1 MLKRF
6 LGRFL
11 YGMCAVAALTSCGDS
26 KAGGTAEF
34 ATVFAVANGP
44 NQTLDSDVSSWVDA
58 LGAAATPCVAGSS
71 RTLTPDA
78 VTYTITSTAYAQPN
92 TGQAST
98 ITPSPLQIAK
108 ITVTLTPHD
117 TVSPALPT
125 FQTQFPSSAAPLIVP
140 GANPVSVRIVDNDLK
155 AFLLSGLGAQSI
167 TCANNVTYSYRAM
180 VSFEALEVNTNRVST
195 ITAPGYFVIRFADFA
210 DQ

>member
-1 MLKRF
+1 MLKTY

-11 YGMCAVAALTSCGDS
+11 YGMCAIAALTSCGDS

-44 NQTLDSDVSSWVDA
+44 GTTLDSDVSTWVDA
-58 LGAAATPCVAGSS
+58 EGAAAPQCGDNSI
-71 RTLTPDA
+71 RTTSPDE

-92 TGQAST
+92 TGQSST
-98 ITPSPLQIAK
+98 ITPSPLTITK

-125 FQTQFPSSAAPLIVP
+125 FQTQFPTSAAPSIVP
-140 GANPVSVRIVDNDLK
+140 GPNPVSVRIVDNDLK
-155 AFLLSGLGAQSI
+155 LHLLTGLGAQSI
-167 TCANNVTYSYRAM
+167 TCANDATYSYRAV
-180 VSFEALEVNTNRVST
+180 VSFEALEVTTNRVST
-195 ITAPGYFVIRFADFA
+195 ITAPGYLVVRFSDFG
-210 DQ
+210 DV